1 MKFVARIQGDA
12 VEYALRDGDKVVAK
26 AVLSPD
32 NEGSGGT
39 LESLHVPPESRGK
52 GFARDLLRRIK
63 GAHKSGHLH
72 VKPRPFGD
80 MPMSIDALKKFY
92 ESEGFETIDKRDKMR
107 LKTAESGWQPGD
119 NDSPWQYPGL
129 MQQAQMASPG
139 ALARVPRG
147 IVHSPRSMVA
157 SLVASQL
164 FSNPKLAAVLVRAF
178 ENELSE
184 ISAGGSLKGVGG
196 DR

>member
-1 MKFVARIQGDA
+1 MKLVARIQGDA
-12 VEYALRDGDKVVAK
+12 VEYALRDGDKVLAK

-32 NEGSGGT
+32 SEGSGGHV
-39 LESLHVPPESRGK
+39 LETLHVPPESRGK
-52 GFARDLLRRIK
+52 GLARDLLRRIK
-63 GAHKSGHLH
+63 SQHKSGHLY
-72 VKPRPFGD
+72 VRPRPFGD

-92 ESEGFETIDKRDKMR
+92 ESEGFEAIDKRDKMR

-129 MQQAQMASPG
+129 AQQAQMASPG
-139 ALARVPRG
+139 RLARVPHG
-147 IVHSPRSMVA
+147 IVHSPKSMVA

-178 ENELSE
+178 KTELNA
-184 ISAGGSLKGVGG
+184 ISTGG
-196 DR
+196 